1 MVSYKNGHEIAMR
14 IKSESLE
21 IAGFKSIAKERPLHL
36 TLGDVNIL
44 LGPNGAGKSNIISF
58 FRMLNFMMSGTLQ
71 NFIATN
77 GTNQAFLHFGAKV
90 TPSINATI
98 RLRGSK
104 DIDVYS
110 FMLTPAAGGRLI
122 LNKEEIAWQRQGENK
137 PIKKELVSN
146 FLESG
151 LVNSND
157 KTGVVLRTILS
168 RCKAFRFHD
177 SSMGGPLR
185 QASLA
190 VGAQYL
196 QSEGNNLGAFLYFLK
211 NNYEQA
217 YRRIVSYVKM
227 VMPQFGD
234 FYLEPVNNYVSLNWT
249 DSSANDYVFT
259 SDQFSDGTIRFIA
272 LATLLL
278 QPAKTMPSVII
289 VDEPELGLH
298 PFAIDQ
304 LAEMIKDASL
314 HSQVIIATQSPMLI
328 DSFEPGDI
336 TVIDQD
342 RNTNST
348 VAHRLDAE
356 QLKHWLED
364 YTVSELW
371 VKNVIGGLPL

>member
-1 MVSYKNGHEIAMR
+1 MVSYKHGHEIAMR
-14 IKSESLE
+14 IKIESLE

-314 HSQVIIATQSPMLI
+314 HSQVIIAPQSPMLI

>member
-1 MVSYKNGHEIAMR
+1 MVSYKHGHEIAMR
-14 IKSESLE
+14 IKIESLE

>member
-1 MVSYKNGHEIAMR
+1 MVSYKHGHEIAMR
-14 IKSESLE
+14 IKIESLE

-44 LGPNGAGKSNIISF
+44 LGSNGAGKSNIISF

>member
-1 MVSYKNGHEIAMR
+1 MR
-14 IKSESLE
+14 IKIDSIE
-21 IAGFKSIAKERPLHL
+21 IAGFKSIAKNRPLHL

-71 NFIATN
+71 NFVATN

-90 TPSINATI
+90 TPSIDATI

-177 SSMGGPLR
+177 SSIGGPLR
-185 QASLA
+185 QASMVA
-190 VGAQYL
+190 GAQYL

-211 NNYEQA
+211 NNYEQS

>member
-1 MVSYKNGHEIAMR
+1 MSTKIDS
-14 IKSESLE
+14 IE
-21 IAGFKSIAKERPLHL
+21 IAGFKSIAKDRPLHL

-77 GTNQAFLHFGAKV
+77 GTNQAF
-90 TPSINATI
+90 
-98 RLRGSK
+98 
-104 DIDVYS
+104 
-110 FMLTPAAGGRLI
+110 TPAAGGRLI
-122 LNKEEIAWQRQGENK
+122 LNKEEIVWQRQGENK

-157 KTGVVLRTILS
+157 STGVVLRTILS
-168 RCKAFRFHD
+168 RCKAFQFHD

-185 QASLA
+185 QASLVA
-190 VGAQYL
+190 GAQYL

-342 RNTNST
+342 RNTNS
-348 VAHRLDAE
+348 